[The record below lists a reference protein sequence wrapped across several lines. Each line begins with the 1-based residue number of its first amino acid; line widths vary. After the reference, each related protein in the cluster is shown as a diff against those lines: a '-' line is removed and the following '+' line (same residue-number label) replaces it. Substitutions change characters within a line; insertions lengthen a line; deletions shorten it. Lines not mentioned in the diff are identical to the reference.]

1 MKFAPPSPT
10 PRGFAR
16 RVPPAIFPSIMGLF
30 GLGLAL
36 RRAAASLGE
45 PSGTGQAAAEM
56 ILGAVVLLYVT
67 GLVSYA
73 AKLTRRPSV
82 LPEELR
88 TMPGRLGLSAFVTC
102 FYLLATTLSPYLPD
116 LARGVF
122 WAGLALHLALIALI
136 LQTFATGPAE
146 QRRFSPAGHLYFVSP
161 VVGAVTAALA
171 GYSSLA
177 FAITLFAVVL
187 AGVLWAWGADRLIRE
202 GMSPPLRPLLALHL
216 APAAVIGLA
225 AALLGLLGVAHV
237 MAALSGFILAA
248 LIIGVRK
255 ITAGGFS
262 ALWGAFT
269 FPLAATASLWLVLGD
284 QWRIPGLAA
293 LVLSV
298 LVIPPIAYRVVKM
311 WMSGQLAIRTN
322 AAAA

>member
-1 MKFAPPSPT
+1 
-10 PRGFAR
+10 
-16 RVPPAIFPSIMGLF
+16 
-30 GLGLAL
+30 
-36 RRAAASLGE
+36 
-45 PSGTGQAAAEM
+45 M

-82 LPEELR
+82 LREELR

-146 QRRFSPAGHLYFVSP
+146 QRRYSPAGHLYFVSP
-161 VVGAVTAALA
+161 VVGAVTAAL
-171 GYSSLA
+171 GRLFLA
-177 FAITLFAVVL
+177 CLRNHALCRRPCRC
-187 AGVLWAWGADRLIRE
+187 LWAWGADRLIRE

-225 AALLGLLGVAHV
+225 AALLGLLGVA
-237 MAALSGFILAA
+237 M
-248 LIIGVRK
+248 
-255 ITAGGFS
+255 
-262 ALWGAFT
+262 
-269 FPLAATASLWLVLGD
+269 
-284 QWRIPGLAA
+284 
-293 LVLSV
+293 
-298 LVIPPIAYRVVKM
+298 
-311 WMSGQLAIRTN
+311 
-322 AAAA
+322 